1 MTVTEE
7 TRGTSTFI
15 DVPLSAVRPN
25 PDQPRRYFDETKL
38 AELAASIRASGL
50 LQPLAVRPDPD
61 GVTDYLL
68 IAGERR
74 WRACGL
80 AGLSSVPVRIL
91 DGLASIDAYVLAVA
105 ENVSREDMTVLEEA
119 KAYAALVSAGKSNED
134 VAALFGK
141 RPDDIRWR
149 MELLRLRDDVQELV
163 DKGAIK
169 PSLAWYL
176 SKLSPA
182 GQQVLA
188 ARYCQGR
195 FRSDTEAIAVAKEME
210 AAEAEIPMF
219 EVQEWTPAEKPERRE
234 RPTPVALAVDA
245 VDALITELEKVAAA
259 ETEALVDVARLGEA
273 LDRLKRATEK
283 ARRTVRKA
291 EARALLREVR

>member
-1 MTVTEE
+1 VTAA
-7 TRGTSTFI
+7 TSTFL
-15 DVPLSAVRPN
+15 DVSLASIRPN

-38 AELAASIRASGL
+38 AELAASIAASGL
-50 LQPLAVRPDPD
+50 LQPLSVRPDPD
-61 GVTDYLL
+61 GQADYLL
-68 IAGERR
+68 VAGERR
-74 WRACGL
+74 WRA
-80 AGLSSVPVRIL
+80 AGMAGCESVPVRVL
-91 DGLASIDAYVLAVA
+91 AGLASIDAYVLAVA
-105 ENVSREDMTVLEEA
+105 ENVSRADMTVLEEA
-119 KAYAALVSAGKSNED
+119 KAYAALVAAGKSNED
-134 VAALFGK
+134 VADLFGK

-195 FRSDTEAIAVAKEME
+195 FRNDTEAIAVAKEME

-219 EVQEWTPAEKPERRE
+219 EVQEWTPAEKPEPKE

-245 VDALITELEKVAAA
+245 VDTLVTELDKVAAA

-283 ARRTVRKA
+283 ARRTVRRA
-291 EARALLREVR
+291 EARELLREVG

>member
-7 TRGTSTFI
+7 SRGTSTFV

>member
-7 TRGTSTFI
+7 SRGTSTFV

-210 AAEAEIPMF
+210 SAEAEIPMF

>member
-7 TRGTSTFI
+7 SRSTSTFV

>member
-1 MTVTEE
+1 MFVN
-7 TRGTSTFI
+7 
-15 DVPLSAVRPN
+15 VPLSAVRPN

>member
-1 MTVTEE
+1 VSVTEE

>member
-1 MTVTEE
+1 
-7 TRGTSTFI
+7 
-15 DVPLSAVRPN
+15 
-25 PDQPRRYFDETKL
+25 
-38 AELAASIRASGL
+38 
-50 LQPLAVRPDPD
+50 
-61 GVTDYLL
+61 
-68 IAGERR
+68 
-74 WRACGL
+74 
-80 AGLSSVPVRIL
+80 
-91 DGLASIDAYVLAVA
+91 VLAVA

-273 LDRLKRATEK
+273 LDRLKRATET